1 MEQDD
6 DEKTDEKLMGLNA
19 MKFMK
24 VAKEK
29 QVQKDM
35 DDAYKL
41 INQLENQDSDHIA
54 IDSDEEEEKEKEKL
68 SSRRKKSATNEHEQ
82 QISRKVYGND
92 NLEAKKTNE
101 ILVGKKQFIKKNIHQ
116 ALLLSDNVD

>member
-6 DEKTDEKLMGLNA
+6 NEKTDEKLMGLNA

-29 QVQKDM
+29 QAQKDM

-41 INQLENQDSDHIA
+41 INQLEN
-54 IDSDEEEEKEKEKL
+54 
-68 SSRRKKSATNEHEQ
+68 
-82 QISRKVYGND
+82 
-92 NLEAKKTNE
+92 
-101 ILVGKKQFIKKNIHQ
+101 
-116 ALLLSDNVD
+116 